1 VASQEDEWGPFTK
14 VLEQQR
20 EPEMA
25 TTKGRG
31 GLQAYQWEILGE
43 SPLTGSYGS
52 VQVEEPTER
61 EGLWQEASAQWSRR
75 SGHKASPPGSPRE
88 GTMSTAR
95 LPLIRAIRPY
105 LLLDA
110 TKSIDKKPER
120 IDYVGPKRDV
130 FDAERAYR
138 ALDDFMKTN
147 HWSAWQMMRLIYEGK
162 VYAGQLSKAMQ
173 GMINGRRPY
182 FALTEETQ
190 QVEEN
195 DVVGTTGLVP
205 VVLLLYPTP

>member
-1 VASQEDEWGPFTK
+1 VASQEDEWGPFTKK

-31 GLQAYQWEILGE
+31 GPQAYQWEILGE

-61 EGLWQEASAQWSRR
+61 EGLWQEEASAQWSRR

-88 GTMSTAR
+88 VTMSTAR

-105 LLLDA
+105 LFLDA

-138 ALDDFMKTN
+138 L
-147 HWSAWQMMRLIYEGK
+147 
-162 VYAGQLSKAMQ
+162 
-173 GMINGRRPY
+173 
-182 FALTEETQ
+182 LTTS
-190 QVEEN
+190 
-195 DVVGTTGLVP
+195 
-205 VVLLLYPTP
+205 